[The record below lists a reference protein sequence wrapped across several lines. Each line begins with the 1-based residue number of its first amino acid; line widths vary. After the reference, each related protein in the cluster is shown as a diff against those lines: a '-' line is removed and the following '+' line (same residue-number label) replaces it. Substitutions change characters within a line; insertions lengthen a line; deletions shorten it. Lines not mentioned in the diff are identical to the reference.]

1 MRAVFIA
8 SLGNPGST
16 YAHTLHSAGHTL
28 LEAIV
33 SYAGF
38 PSLTVSKQLTGTKG
52 RYTHSDAQG
61 VAFWESPD
69 YMNDGGPG
77 LATAW
82 RKWLSNQRAT
92 DDETG
97 FEPRLIVV
105 HDELELPCGKFNV
118 KTGVG
123 ASARGHNGLK
133 SFLGMPN
140 MKQLQFTRIGVGIG
154 PRPLSREPDQVAKY
168 VLKKMTGEQKHTIEG
183 IAAEVWKEI
192 EKIQRGEDGAKK
204 SGIQSGKQ
212 QLKKERKDRGSSHP
226 PTIRAPALEDPARAS
241 SV

>member
-1 MRAVFIA
+1 MRAMLIA
-8 SLGNPGST
+8 SIGNPGNT

-33 SYAGF
+33 SHTGF
-38 PSLTVSKQLTGTKG
+38 PSLSVSKQLTGTKG
-52 RYTHSDAQG
+52 PFSHSDAQAI
-61 VAFWESPD
+61 AFWESPD

-82 RKWLSNQRAT
+82 RKWSSGQRVE
-92 DDETG
+92 DNGTG
-97 FEPRLIVV
+97 LEPRLIVV
-105 HDELELPCGKFNV
+105 HDELELPCGKFSI
-118 KTGVG
+118 KTAVG

-154 PRPLSREPDQVAKY
+154 PRPLSREPDQVASY
-168 VLKKMTGEQKHTIEG
+168 VLKKMTGEQKHKIEG
-183 IAAEVWKEI
+183 VAAEVWKEI
-192 EKIQRGEDGAKK
+192 EKIRRGDEGA
-204 SGIQSGKQ
+204 GAQMAKQ
-212 QLKKERKDRGSSHP
+212 QLRKERKARDSSHP
-226 PTIRAPALEDPARAS
+226 PPDREVRPQEADRAS

>member
-28 LEAIV
+28 LEALV
-33 SYAGF
+33 SYTGF
-38 PSLTVSKQLTGTKG
+38 PSLRVSKQHTGTKG
-52 RYTHSDAQG
+52 RYTYSDAQG

-69 YMNDGGPG
+69 YMNNGGSG

-82 RKWLSNQRAT
+82 REWLSSQRAN

-97 FEPRLIVV
+97 LEPRMIVV
-105 HDELELPCGKFNV
+105 HDELELPCGKFSV

-140 MKQLQFTRIGVGIG
+140 MNKLQFTRIGVGIG

-168 VLKKMTGEQKHTIEG
+168 VLKKMTGEQKHKIEG

-192 EKIQRGEDGAKK
+192 EKIQRGEEGAKK
-204 SGIQSGKQ
+204 GGAQSVKQ
-212 QLKKERKDRGSSHP
+212 QSKRERKERGSSHP
-226 PTIRAPALEDPARAS
+226 PPTREMAPGDPARAS
-241 SV
+241 SI

>member
-1 MRAVFIA
+1 MRAIFIA

-28 LEAIV
+28 LEALV
-33 SYAGF
+33 RHTGF
-38 PSLTVSKQLTGTKG
+38 PSFSVSKQLTGTKG
-52 RYTHSDAQG
+52 PYTSSDAQG

-82 RKWLSNQRAT
+82 RKWLSGQRAT
-92 DDETG
+92 DDESG
-97 FEPRLIVV
+97 LEPRLIVV
-105 HDELELPCGKFNV
+105 HDELELPCGKFSV

-168 VLKKMTGEQKHTIEG
+168 VLKKMTGEQKHKIEG

-192 EKIQRGEDGAKK
+192 EKIQRGEEGVKKNGA
-204 SGIQSGKQ
+204 QSPEQK
-212 QLKKERKDRGSSHP
+212 LKKEKKDRGSSHP
-226 PTIRAPALEDPARAS
+226 PPDREAIAQDAERAS
-241 SV
+241 SI